1 MTKINDNEKKT
12 AVRSND
18 GSKKRKS
25 SAFSHKKTSQTF
37 WNLLRIENNFTLQ
50 DVADYTGFK
59 QSTISAWFTGGFMPE
74 DWQIKVLCDMFNNL
88 SFEKGKLEMENAYTI
103 FHGTHGTIDKEPRK
117 APEHVVEDVRRLS
130 IKTEPEVKED
140 NYVNFDGVMRV
151 LFSELTYDEYTEV
164 QKLYPYSDVFSSK
177 DKILKKLFD
186 MLSWESYEKV
196 RELLK

>member
-12 AVRSND
+12 TVRSND

-25 SAFSHKKTSQTF
+25 SAFSRKKTSQTF

-59 QSTISAWFTGGFMPE
+59 RGTISAWFTGRFMPA
-74 DWQIKVLCDMFNNL
+74 DWQIKALCEMFNDL
-88 SFEKGKLEMENAYTI
+88 SFERGKLEMENAYTI

-117 APEHVVEDVRRLS
+117 APEYVVEDIKRLS
-130 IKTEPEVKED
+130 IKTEPEVKDD
-140 NYVNFDGVMRV
+140 NYVDFDGVMRV
-151 LFSELTYDEYTEV
+151 LFYELSYDEYTSIERNG
-164 QKLYPYSDVFSSK
+164 DVFSSK
-177 DKILKKLFD
+177 DEILKKLFD

-196 RELLK
+196 RGLLK